1 MTAAGET
8 ARNLSKEAELQSLLH
23 TTLARAEID
32 KSYSVRAEI
41 NGVVPQPELVN
52 ELSERFGLQLDPHR
66 GSRIELSRNAQSGRL
81 VLNRL
86 SMPLLQ
92 KENLHGSIYVQGVSI
107 GDSCEYLPFVRL
119 YNMTTQARAETW
131 HPGWRTAL
139 SRNVL
144 NGHDIELQPDSDDQ
158 DYRAWFGRNVINKAK
173 SWWLLERVELGESK
187 IGHYPTQVAIAREE
201 YMPEY
206 ATVGSGGLSIIHT
219 ATGEGPETRE
229 IWQTSLSFLHDRD
242 MTQLVHI
249 SRTSAGGRTS
259 IDRYR
264 ECTDH
269 DITMFTDLVK
279 NLSSASK
286 QESL

>member
-8 ARNLSKEAELQSLLH
+8 ARKLSGEAELKSLLQS
-23 TTLARAEID
+23 TLARAETD
-32 KSYSVRAEI
+32 SNYSVRAEI
-41 NGVVPQPELVN
+41 NGVVPHAELLE
-52 ELSERFGLQLDPHR
+52 ELGNRFGLQLDPHR
-66 GSRIELSRNAQSGRL
+66 GSRIELSRSAQSGRL
-81 VLNRL
+81 ILNRL

-119 YNMTTQARAETW
+119 YNMTTQARSETW
-131 HPGWRTAL
+131 HPGWRSAL

-144 NGHDIELQPDSDDQ
+144 SGHGIELQPDSNDQ
-158 DYRAWFGRNVINKAK
+158 NYRTWFGKNVIEKAK

-187 IGHYPTQVAIAREE
+187 IGNYPTRVAIAREE

-249 SRTSAGGRTS
+249 SRTSAGGRVS
-259 IDRYR
+259 IDRHR
-264 ECTDH
+264 ACTDN

-279 NLSSASK
+279 HST
-286 QESL
+286 ERV